1 MPQMFYKCKRLKSI
15 DLSNFDTSKVT
26 NMGSLFYECS
36 QLIEIKIDNF
46 NTSSVV
52 NMGDMLSK

>member
-1 MPQMFYKCKRLKSI
+1 MFYKCKRLKSI

-26 NMGSLFYECS
+26 DMGSLFYECS

-52 NMGDMLSK
+52 NMGDIFSK

>member
-1 MPQMFYKCKRLKSI
+1 MFYKCKRLKSI

-36 QLIEIKIDNF
+36 QLIEIR
-46 NTSSVV
+46 
-52 NMGDMLSK
+52 